1 MNIVEKAERALLYAE
16 KYGVIEY
23 EIKGDFTIYIVE
35 TFEDGKKISYK
46 AEVDLNEMKETR
58 KLM

>member
-1 MNIVEKAERALLYAE
+1 MEMNNTGTIFNTKSEDEAK
-16 KYGVIEY
+16 EY
-23 EIKGDFTIYIVE
+23 EIKGDFMIYIVE